1 MKINFLFFLIFIVS
15 CTTRQTE
22 SKRTSVTADTL
33 SSKTVLTDTIN
44 PNTEIIETFVD
55 SLNIGKKGETKIEL
69 IKHRVFDEI
78 YVIIKFYTKGPKY
91 WYRQNTYL
99 YECTALQSFNPNI
112 SDFNNDKFN
121 DFTLISSTAA
131 RGANEVRRLFIYDDN
146 EKQLISIVN
155 SEEFP
160 NMVYNKELDCIDA
173 FLVYG
178 GSSTVFARIKK
189 DSLFE
194 FASVNNSDCRTVYEK
209 DKNGKEILLQKDT
222 IIDGEGVY
230 IRYEN
235 YKPLKPYKE

>member
-15 CTTRQTE
+15 CTPRQHE
-22 SKRTSVTADTL
+22 SKRTSVTADTI

-78 YVIIKFYTKGPKY
+78 YVIIKFYTKGTKY

-99 YECTALQSFNPNI
+99 YECTAIQSFNPII

-121 DFTLISSTAA
+121 DITFISSTAA
-131 RGANEVRRLFIYDDN
+131 RGANEVRRLFIYNDN

-155 SEEFP
+155 SDDFP
-160 NMVYNKELDCIDA
+160 NMQYNNELDCIDA
-173 FLVYG
+173 FLVHG
-178 GSSTVFARIKK
+178 TSTTVFAKITK
-189 DSLFE
+189 DSLKS
-194 FASVNNSDCRTVYEK
+194 FANVYNDMDFHTVTID
-209 DKNGKEILLQKDT
+209 DKNGKEKVIKKVKSK
-222 IIDGEGVY
+222 GVY
-230 IRYEN
+230 IRFKN
-235 YKPLKPYKE
+235 FNPLEEYSEE